1 MKNKLYEIEGF
12 DKLNK
17 MNKSIFNIFLMN
29 FFNYH
34 NKIEPEVK
42 IYPKSIYL
50 IEEIEICIKE
60 ENREYL
66 TYIGSELK
74 LLDYEMPT
82 INTLTKLDN
91 IKYKDFEKIKMS
103 SKQYLKFK
111 YELKYLN
118 GIVKNEDVYIFSEN
132 EWH

>member
-1 MKNKLYEIEGF
+1 MKNKLYEIKGF
-12 DKLNK
+12 YELDKK
-17 MNKSIFNIFLMN
+17 NKSIFSIFLKN

-42 IYPKSIYL
+42 ISPKSIYF

-60 ENREYL
+60 ENKEYL

-74 LLDYEMPT
+74 LLDYEKPT
-82 INTLTKLDN
+82 ISTLTELDN

-103 SKQYLKFK
+103 SKQYLKFE
-111 YELKYLN
+111 YEIKNLN
-118 GIVKNEDVYIFSEN
+118 GIVKKEDVYIFSEN

>member
-17 MNKSIFNIFLMN
+17 MNKSIFNIFLKN

-50 IEEIEICIKE
+50 IEETEICIKE

-74 LLDYEMPT
+74 LLDYEIPT
-82 INTLTKLDN
+82 INTLTELDN

-118 GIVKNEDVYIFSEN
+118 GTVKNEYVYIFGEN